1 MDILYWARCAI
12 RLNIHGKL
20 SFLWLKMIKN
30 KRKMIKIARGFRVY
44 YRTLGLGHVT
54 KSMRNFAVQYH
65 FRALFVRE
73 ALCWSQERV
82 ISWRRVLSWMSR
94 YRFLVELPARPN
106 LLFAPGQYRAD
117 AVSLTYPLS
126 NPLVNNKFPMRL
138 IRSLSFCLRLD
149 EYLSVWKSTIIY
161 TIRKKR

>member
-1 MDILYWARCAI
+1 M

-30 KRKMIKIARGFRVY
+30 KRKMIKIARGFMVY

-73 ALCWSQERV
+73 AL
-82 ISWRRVLSWMSR
+82 
-94 YRFLVELPARPN
+94 
-106 LLFAPGQYRAD
+106 
-117 AVSLTYPLS
+117 
-126 NPLVNNKFPMRL
+126 
-138 IRSLSFCLRLD
+138 
-149 EYLSVWKSTIIY
+149 
-161 TIRKKR
+161 